1 MKPQAFLRASASPRQ
16 VFAFAFA
23 FSLSLSSC
31 IQPKPLPLMGAAP
44 QFNLITQDGA
54 PFASKSLDRHVWV
67 ADFVYTTCT
76 GPCPMMSKQ
85 MREVQALTS
94 EIPDVKLVSFTVDPE
109 HDTPA
114 VLAAYAKHFQYE
126 PARWVF
132 LTGEQAALSAAGLG
146 FKLNSVDGSTTH
158 STRFVLVD
166 RRQQVRG
173 YYISSDDGFI
183 QHLLH
188 DIRQLERESS

>member
-1 MKPQAFLRASASPRQ
+1 MRIPVL
-16 VFAFAFA
+16 
-23 FSLSLSSC
+23 FSLRCLGAFGVAAASLLAPAC
-31 IQPKPLPLMGAAP
+31 IQPKPLPVMGDAP
-44 QFNLITQDGA
+44 KFQLTTQDGA
-54 PFASKSLDRHVWV
+54 PFDSRSLDGHVWV

-76 GPCPMMSKQ
+76 GPCPMMSSQ
-85 MREVQALTS
+85 MRQIQTLTA
-94 EIPDVKLVSFTVDPE
+94 EMPDVKLVSFTVDPG
-109 HDTPA
+109 HDTPP
-114 VLAAYAKHFQYE
+114 VLAAYAKHFKYD

-132 LTGEQAALSAAGLG
+132 LTGDQASLNGAGLG

-183 QHLLH
+183 RRLLH
-188 DIRQLERESS
+188 DIRQLEGQAT